1 MKAMTGTQ
9 LFGTAAGAGAVGGA
23 LGAVAAAFVT
33 GMFSF
38 LPNITNVD
46 PKVTE
51 AAIAVLQAEP
61 EPTAAPLR
69 QWAMTVIDKRATF
82 SFTDEGASDDEV
94 AEAAS
99 TARAGQTRWLI
110 NEIEGM
116 LSNPRTEEAM
126 KRQFLG
132 VVLMFALSSS
142 AAIAD
147 ETQLLGLG
155 GFSRSFAR

>member
-1 MKAMTGTQ
+1 MAQHIDVTQPVQVQPVQIQMKAMTGTQ

-82 SFTDEGASDDEV
+82 SFTDEQRKALLTTKLPKPP
-94 AEAAS
+94 APPAQ
-99 TARAGQTRWLI
+99 AR
-110 NEIEGM
+110 
-116 LSNPRTEEAM
+116 P
-126 KRQFLG
+126 
-132 VVLMFALSSS
+132 
-142 AAIAD
+142 
-147 ETQLLGLG
+147 G
-155 GFSRSFAR
+155 G